1 MSEAKLVDFFD
12 REYSEPPTGLDRAH
26 MASLETSERY
36 GVTVR
41 TESRADRPG
50 DLLIY
55 ADDMLWGVV
64 QIVEKEAWK
73 KSGVLDVY
81 EYDCYG
87 IDWTQYPHFPG
98 KQACSHRGRYH
109 IPGGF
114 ENLDVADARGAVT
127 AQFIFRNLHELQG
140 GPLAP
145 KYAEVEGSEGAPRR
159 RYRLLHSL
167 KQKHNTVKAGAVSGL
182 IDGPGVLPH
191 WGTAWITNTCL
202 VKSVRLW
209 ENTLVRANSTIVGFP
224 DGGKMSTID
233 AEYISQSHLYLLKD
247 SFINGRHLDNVKL
260 SGGVV
265 MCRGSVLT
273 DSTIGPSL
281 PEGYVRIPEGTSL
294 KSANLT
300 ANVNGKLPFVTVGPI
315 GSESGQLTVWK
326 DDVLTGIRVRRGC
339 FTGTVEEFL
348 EANERTHKD
357 VNLEVYEIYRDL
369 LPILQRQVLK
379 VANGTPEYDEDEE

>member
-55 ADDMLWGVV
+55 SDDMLWGVV

-159 RYRLLHSL
+159 RYRLLRNL
-167 KQKHNTVKAGAVSGL
+167 RQKNFTVKAGSVSGL
-182 IDGPGVLPH
+182 IDGPWQLPQT
-191 WGTAWITNTCL
+191 GTSWVDEDSQVQGR
-202 VKSVRLW
+202 VKLDGH
-209 ENTLVRANSTIVGFP
+209 TFIANSNVSFNGKDNDLLELRRCSIWESTVDISTEREKECCLEWFEVFTDSSTITGETLLSDGVRVSESFVHNATIPAYATVTDMDVAGDP
-224 DGGKMSTID
+224 DGRTPFIQMNAVSEDDMTLTMWRNRDGDIEVQCGSLWGLLDHAREKLEHVYGDLRRLELLNLLNAGET
-233 AEYISQSHLYLLKD
+233 HLE
-247 SFINGRHLDNVKL
+247 I
-260 SGGVV
+260 
-265 MCRGSVLT
+265 
-273 DSTIGPSL
+273 
-281 PEGYVRIPEGTSL
+281 
-294 KSANLT
+294 
-300 ANVNGKLPFVTVGPI
+300 
-315 GSESGQLTVWK
+315 
-326 DDVLTGIRVRRGC
+326 
-339 FTGTVEEFL
+339 L
-348 EANERTHKD
+348 EAIGER
-357 VNLEVYEIYRDL
+357 
-369 LPILQRQVLK
+369 
-379 VANGTPEYDEDEE
+379 NG

>member
-1 MSEAKLVDFFD
+1 MAHVEGIELEERTLKLMERFEHLYGGTVTGELEEGARVDHRMFTLWWDDTQWVEF
-12 REYSEPPTGLDRAH
+12 
-26 MASLETSERY
+26 
-36 GVTVR
+36 GVTV
-41 TESRADRPG
+41 PG
-50 DLLIY
+50 HNEDGDWYLYTLPVYGDAHYWPRKVLLEQSFSTIRLRFECSEEEY
-55 ADDMLWGVV
+55 R
-64 QIVEKEAWK
+64 ET
-73 KSGVLDVY
+73 LDQEVY
-81 EYDCYG
+81 YFLSWYM
-87 IDWTQYPHFPG
+87 
-98 KQACSHRGRYH
+98 
-109 IPGGF
+109 
-114 ENLDVADARGAVT
+114 ENLTERPR
-127 AQFIFRNLHELQG
+127 QKYLLEEERNGEYRII
-140 GPLAP
+140 LAP
-145 KYAEVEGSEGAPRR
+145 DRHPEAGS
-159 RYRLLHSL
+159 
-167 KQKHNTVKAGAVSGL
+167 KAGGL
-182 IDGPGVLPH
+182 VDGPGVLPH

-224 DGGKMSTID
+224 DGGKMPTID

-265 MCRGSVLT
+265 MSRGSVLT
-273 DSTIGPSL
+273 DSTIGPSM
-281 PEGYVRIPEGTSL
+281 PKGYVRIPEGTSL

-348 EANERTHKD
+348 EANEKTHKD

-369 LPILQRQVLK
+369 LPILQKQVLK
-379 VANGTPEYDEDEE
+379 VANDTPEYDEDEE

>member
-50 DLLIY
+50 DLLVY

-114 ENLDVADARGAVT
+114 ENLDTADARGAVT

-145 KYAEVEGSEGAPRR
+145 KYTEVEGSEGAPRR
-159 RYRLLHSL
+159 RYRLLRNL
-167 KQKHNTVKAGAVSGL
+167 RQKNFTVKAGSVSGL
-182 IDGPGVLPH
+182 IDGPWQLPQT
-191 WGTAWITNTCL
+191 GTSWVDEYSTVQGR
-202 VKSVRLW
+202 VKLDRH
-209 ENTLVRANSTIVGFP
+209 TFIANSNVSFVSK
-224 DGGKMSTID
+224 DGDLLELRRCSIWESSVDISTEREKECCLEWFEVFIDSSTITG
-233 AEYISQSHLYLLKD
+233 ETLLSD
-247 SFINGRHLDNVKL
+247 
-260 SGGVV
+260 GVRV
-265 MCRGSVLT
+265 
-273 DSTIGPSL
+273 
-281 PEGYVRIPEGTSL
+281 
-294 KSANLT
+294 
-300 ANVNGKLPFVTVGPI
+300 
-315 GSESGQLTVWK
+315 SESFVHNATIPTYATVTDMDVVGDPGGRTPFIQMNAVSEDDMTLTMWCNRDGDIEVQCGSLWGLLDMAREK
-326 DDVLTGIRVRRGC
+326 LEHVYGDFRR
-339 FTGTVEEFL
+339 L
-348 EANERTHKD
+348 ELLNLLNAGETH
-357 VNLEVYEIYRDL
+357 LE
-369 LPILQRQVLK
+369 ILDATAGK
-379 VANGTPEYDEDEE
+379 EG

>member
-145 KYAEVEGSEGAPRR
+145 KYAEIEGNEGSPRR
-159 RYRLLHSL
+159 RYRLLRNL
-167 KQKHNTVKAGAVSGL
+167 EQKHNTIKAGAVGGL
-182 IDGPGVLPH
+182 IDGPWQLPQT
-191 WGTAWITNTCL
+191 GTSWVDEYSTVQGRVKLDGHTFISHSNVSFNSKDGDLLELRRCFIWETTVDLTTEREKECCL
-202 VKSVRLW
+202 EWFEVFTDS
-209 ENTLVRANSTIVGFP
+209 STITGETLLSDEVRVSESFVHNATIPAHATVTDMDVAGDP
-224 DGGKMSTID
+224 DGRTPFIQMNAVGPDDMALTMWRNKDGDIEAQCGSYWGLLDMVREKLSYED
-233 AEYISQSHLYLLKD
+233 DDLLRLELLNLLNAGESHLE
-247 SFINGRHLDNVKL
+247 I
-260 SGGVV
+260 
-265 MCRGSVLT
+265 
-273 DSTIGPSL
+273 
-281 PEGYVRIPEGTSL
+281 
-294 KSANLT
+294 
-300 ANVNGKLPFVTVGPI
+300 
-315 GSESGQLTVWK
+315 
-326 DDVLTGIRVRRGC
+326 
-339 FTGTVEEFL
+339 L
-348 EANERTHKD
+348 EAIGER
-357 VNLEVYEIYRDL
+357 
-369 LPILQRQVLK
+369 
-379 VANGTPEYDEDEE
+379 NG

>member
-182 IDGPGVLPH
+182 IDGPWQLPQT
-191 WGTAWITNTCL
+191 GTSWIDEYSTVQGRVKLDGHTFISHSNVSFNGKDNDLLELRRCSIWESTVDISTEREKECCL
-202 VKSVRLW
+202 EWFEVFTDS
-209 ENTLVRANSTIVGFP
+209 STITGETLLS
-224 DGGKMSTID
+224 DGVRVSESFVHNATIPAYATVTD
-233 AEYISQSHLYLLKD
+233 M
-247 SFINGRHLDNVKL
+247 
-260 SGGVV
+260 GVV
-265 MCRGSVLT
+265 GDPDRRTPFIQMNAVSGDDMKLTMWRNRDGDIEVQCGSLWGLLDHAREKLEHVYGDLRRLELLNLLNAGET
-273 DSTIGPSL
+273 HLEILDAAAGK
-281 PEGYVRIPEGTSL
+281 EG
-294 KSANLT
+294 
-300 ANVNGKLPFVTVGPI
+300 
-315 GSESGQLTVWK
+315 
-326 DDVLTGIRVRRGC
+326 
-339 FTGTVEEFL
+339 
-348 EANERTHKD
+348 
-357 VNLEVYEIYRDL
+357 
-369 LPILQRQVLK
+369 
-379 VANGTPEYDEDEE
+379 